1 MKRYD
6 HYIPKSDFGPHI
18 LSEEDKWGDWVK
30 FSDVELLKQKIASMN
45 TRVELL
51 GGQRTKY
58 VQLDEVLG
66 LFDA

>member
-30 FSDVELLKQKIASMN
+30 FSDVEL
-45 TRVELL
+45 
-51 GGQRTKY
+51 
-58 VQLDEVLG
+58 
-66 LFDA
+66 